1 MAISMNWVKDY
12 VDLTGV
18 DLKELAKRIT
28 DSGVNVE
35 KVVQSELNNL
45 VVGHVLEC
53 EMHPDS
59 DHLHVCKVDV
69 GEEVLQI
76 VCGAPNVRVGLKV
89 IVSLIGAILPGG
101 FEIKKST
108 IRGVESYGMLCAL
121 SELGLEEETP
131 ENRAKGIFELP
142 NDSKVGSD
150 VVKLMGLDD
159 TIYELDLNPNR
170 NIDCTNHIGFAYE
183 VASVL
188 GKKVVMPNISYTTV
202 KDSIKKH
209 FSLEVNTPN
218 CTMYNAKMVTDVVV
232 KESPDFIKNRLIA
245 AGMRPINNVVDIS
258 NYIML
263 EYGQPLHFFDKDKL
277 GDKILVRMA
286 GDNETIVTL
295 DKKTRLLTSEDIVIT
310 DGEKPVCI
318 AGVMGGEN
326 TEVDE
331 NTKNILIESAIFN
344 SFNVRYTSLRL
355 DLRSEASL
363 RYERGLN
370 YENTSLAIERAC
382 HLLEKYADGKV
393 LKETIVHDNVEKK
406 VKCASVTKNDVNS
419 VLGLNMDDSD
429 IKHSLDNLGFK
440 YEYKNDE
447 YVVEIPNRRLDVE
460 AHKQDLIEEIGRLY
474 GYDKIVSKLPV
485 VTTKEGKYI
494 GAVKYRKLIS
504 KRLRSLG
511 LNECRTYTL
520 ISDEENNMFTF
531 DRKESIPLL
540 RPMSN
545 DKKIIRQTL
554 IPSLLKVYEYNKARG
569 VKDVLLYEIANI
581 YHDKDQEDTKIS
593 VLMKGNYVSSTWNSN
608 NIKVDFYLIK
618 GILENLL
625 DYLGLKNRYQ
635 LVEKVVDGIHP
646 GISCEIT
653 LDREVIGYMG
663 RVHPNVSKD
672 EIYVLELSMNKL
684 VDKKIKPIKFKEI
697 SKYPSIVKDLA
708 FIVDDSVTSS
718 VLVDTIKKTAGKM
731 LTSIEVFDV
740 YKGEHLEVG
749 KKSIAYSLTF
759 SDSTRTLS
767 DEEVMKIFN
776 KVIDDVCNKHNAVLR
791 DKK

>member
-12 VDLTGV
+12 VDLTDV
-18 DLKELAKRIT
+18 DLKDLAKKIT

-35 KVVQSELNNL
+35 KVVKSELNNL

-59 DHLHVCKVDV
+59 DHLHVCQVNV
-69 GEEVLQI
+69 GKETLQI
-76 VCGAPNVRVGLKV
+76 VCGAHNVRKDLKV
-89 IVSLIGAILPGG
+89 IVSLPGAILPGN

-108 IRGVESYGMLCAL
+108 IRGVESNGMICAL
-121 SELGLEEETP
+121 SEIGLEEETP
-131 ENRAKGIFELP
+131 ENRAKGIYELP
-142 NDSKVGSD
+142 ADVEPGTD
-150 VVKLMGLDD
+150 VVKYLGLDD
-159 TIYELDLNPNR
+159 TVYELDLNPNR

-188 GKKVVMPNISYTTV
+188 GKKVTLPDITTKPI
-202 KDSIKKH
+202 KDSVKKH
-209 FSLEVNTPN
+209 FNLKIDTPN
-218 CTMYNAKMVTDVVV
+218 CTMYNAKMVTDVVI

-258 NYIML
+258 NYVML

-277 GDKILVRMA
+277 GDKIVVRMA
-286 GDNETIVTL
+286 GDNEIIKTL
-295 DKKTRLLTSEDIVIT
+295 DKKERTLTSEDIVIT

-318 AGVMGGEN
+318 AGVMGAEN

-344 SFNVRYTSLRL
+344 SYNVRYTSLRL

-370 YENTSLAIERAC
+370 YENTNLAIERAC

-393 LKETIVHDNVEKK
+393 LSDTVTYDNVEKK
-406 VKCASVTKNDVNS
+406 TKIAKVTKEDVNT
-419 VLGLNMDDSD
+419 VLGLNMTDED
-429 IKHSLDNLGFK
+429 IKNSLNNLGFN
-440 YEYKNDE
+440 YEYKDKE

-474 GYDKIVSKLPV
+474 GYDKIVSTLPTG
-485 VTTKEGKYI
+485 VTKRGNYI
-494 GAVKYRKLIS
+494 GNVGIRKLIS

-520 ISDEENNMFTF
+520 VSDEENEMFTY
-531 DRKESIPLL
+531 DRKESVPLL
-540 RPMSN
+540 RPMSS
-545 DKKIIRQTL
+545 DKKVIRQTL

-569 VKDVLLYEIANI
+569 VKDILLYEIANT
-581 YHDKDQEDTKIS
+581 YYEKDKEETKIAI
-593 VLMKGNYVSSTWNSN
+593 LMKGDYISNTWSGAKT
-608 NIKVDFYLIK
+608 KVDFYLIK

-635 LVEKVVDGIHP
+635 LKESIVDGIHP
-646 GISCEIT
+646 GISCEVT
-653 LDREVIGYMG
+653 LDREPIGYMG
-663 RVHPNVSKD
+663 KVHPNLLKD
-672 EIYVLELSMNKL
+672 DVYVLELSMNKL

-697 SKYPSIVKDLA
+697 SKYPSITKDLA
-708 FIVDDSVTSS
+708 FIIDDEITSAT
-718 VLVDTIKKTAGKM
+718 LVETIKKASGKM
-731 LTSIEVFDV
+731 LSNIEVFDV
-740 YKGEHLEVG
+740 YKGEHLEPN

-759 SDSTRTLS
+759 SDPTRTLS
-767 DEEVMKIFN
+767 DEEVMVIFN
-776 KVIDDVCNKHNAVLR
+776 KVIDEVTKKHNAVLR
-791 DKK
+791 DK

>member
-12 VDLTGV
+12 VDLTDV
-18 DLKELAKRIT
+18 DLKDLAKKIT

-35 KVVQSELNNL
+35 KVVQSDLNNL

-69 GEEVLQI
+69 GTSVLQI
-76 VCGAPNVRVGLKV
+76 VCGAHNVRKDLKV
-89 IVSLIGAILPGG
+89 IVSLPGAILPGG

-108 IRGVESYGMLCAL
+108 IRGVESNGMICAL
-121 SELGLEEETP
+121 SEIGLEEETP
-131 ENRAKGIFELP
+131 ENRAKGIYELP
-142 NDSKVGSD
+142 SDAPVGTD
-150 VVKLMGLDD
+150 VVKYMGLDD

-188 GKKVVMPNISYTTV
+188 GKKVVLPDDSTSPI
-202 KDSIKKH
+202 KDSVKKH
-209 FSLEVNTPN
+209 FDLEVNTQN
-218 CTMYNAKMVTDVVV
+218 CMMYNAKMVIDVVI
-232 KESPDFIKNRLIA
+232 KESPDFIKNRLLA

-258 NYIML
+258 NYVML

-277 GDKILVRMA
+277 GNKILVRMA

-295 DKKTRLLTSEDIVIT
+295 DKKTRMLTNEDIVIT
-310 DGEKPVCI
+310 DGTKPVCI

-344 SFNVRYTSLRL
+344 SYNVRYTSLRL

-370 YENTSLAIERAC
+370 YENTNLAIERAC

-393 LKETIVHDNVEKK
+393 LKDTIVYDAVEKK
-406 VKCASVTKNDVNS
+406 EKRATVTKDDVNT
-419 VLGLNMDDSD
+419 VLGLNMTEDDV
-429 IKHSLDNLGFK
+429 KHSLDNLGFK
-440 YEYKNDE
+440 YEFVDGVYTVD
-447 YVVEIPNRRLDVE
+447 IPNRRLDVE

-474 GYDKIVSKLPV
+474 GYDKIESKLPLG
-485 VTTKEGKYI
+485 TTKEGKYV

-520 ISDEENNMFTF
+520 VSDEENEMFKYN
-531 DRKESIPLL
+531 RKESIPLL
-540 RPMSN
+540 KPMSS
-545 DKKIIRQTL
+545 DKKLIRQTL
-554 IPSLLKVYEYNKARG
+554 IPSLLKVFEYNKARG
-569 VKDVLLYEIANI
+569 VKDILLYEIANT
-581 YHDKDQEDTKIS
+581 YYDVDKEETKIS
-593 VLMKGNYVSSTWNSN
+593 VLMKGNYISNTWNKSS
-608 NIKVDFYLIK
+608 ITVDFYLIK

-625 DYLGLKNRYQ
+625 DYLGLRNRYQ
-635 LVEKVVDGIHP
+635 LVESVIDGIHP

-653 LDREVIGYMG
+653 LDREAIGYMG
-663 RVHPNVSKD
+663 KVHPNIVKD
-672 EIYVLELSMNKL
+672 DVYVFEISLNKL
-684 VDKKIKPIKFKEI
+684 IEKKVKPIKFKEI

-708 FIVDDSVTSS
+708 FIVDDCVTSN
-718 VLVDTIKKTAGKM
+718 VLVDTIKKASGKM
-731 LTSIEVFDV
+731 LTNIDVFDV
-740 YKGEHLEVG
+740 YKGEHLEDG

-759 SDSTRTLS
+759 SDATRTLS
-767 DEEVMKIFN
+767 DEEVMVIFN
-776 KVIDDVCNKHNAVLR
+776 KVIDEVTKKHNAILR
-791 DKK
+791 DK